1 MRYPYKLL
9 FRSIVRP
16 FYRENLSI
24 FFFLFILFFGVEGE
38 VDGAEIW
45 QFHYSLVQ
53 GMTRQGGYLWVVLA
67 AWAWYAWKCGRFV
80 TGLFRRPEYR
90 WIAIYNNLERG
101 RRFMLLLLISGWLLL
116 PVIFY
121 AMIVAVMGLYDGFI
135 ASVLL
140 MGAYLAALVVLLAGW
155 QLYRLCDLY
164 GWSPLRIRLPFISY
178 PTVLLRQVADRQW
191 ALWLG
196 LKLFACG
203 VVYGIALN
211 NTDSDYDSSFPFL
224 FFNFGILANGILV
237 YGLREFEE
245 TYLSFYRGAAR
256 PLGQRLAEYA
266 LVYFI
271 LLLPELIT
279 VVQLAPVHLHF
290 ADGLLFY
297 CCAYGLVLTMHTVT
311 FLRHF
316 SKKEYFLLLV
326 MIFSVQ
332 YFFIAGLGLATMG
345 GCLLGT
351 AILSFFTGYYGYER
365 VG

>member
-24 FFFLFILFFGVEGE
+24 FFFLFILFFGIEGE
-38 VDGAEIW
+38 VDGAELW

-53 GMTRQGGYLWVVLA
+53 GMTRQGGYLWVVLV
-67 AWAWYAWKCGRFV
+67 AWGWYAWKCGRFV

-90 WIAIYNNLERG
+90 WIAIYNNLG
-101 RRFMLLLLISGWLLL
+101 KGARFRLLLLVNSWLML
-116 PVIFY
+116 PVLLY
-121 AMIVAVMGLYDGFI
+121 GMIVAVIDCYDGFI
-135 ASVLL
+135 IPVL
-140 MGAYLAALVVLLAGW
+140 MIWAYLAVLVVVLAGW
-155 QLYRLCDLY
+155 QLFRLGDLY
-164 GWSPLRIRLPFISY
+164 GWSLLRIRLPFISY
-178 PTVLLRQVADRQW
+178 PFVLLRQVVYKQW

-196 LKLFACG
+196 LKVFACG
-203 VVYGIALN
+203 AVYAIALN
-211 NTDSDYDSSFPFL
+211 NSFSDYDIAFPFL

-245 TYLSFYRGAAR
+245 TSLSFYRGAAR

-271 LLLPELIT
+271 LLLPELVI
-279 VVQLAPVHLHF
+279 LARLVPVHLHA
-290 ADGLLFY
+290 ADAFLFY
-297 CCAYGLVLTMHTVT
+297 CCAYGLVLTMHAVT

-316 SKKEYFLLLV
+316 GKKEYFLLLV

-332 YFFIAGLGLATMG
+332 YFFIAGFGLAAMS
-345 GCLLGT
+345 GCLLGV
-351 AILSFFTGYYGYER
+351 AVISFLRGYYGYER